1 MMQERSTARLGQGL
15 FRLVVAAVAGAL
27 LALSLAFS
35 ALYFRIVPLPQP
47 PAPQPTVPS
56 PTPLPQA
63 SPVPQASSPPQSPTI
78 VNFRVCL
85 GEYERNC
92 PPHDVYMYCYQD
104 VGAWASQ
111 RCDIAKVI
119 PLGSQSGNKCGYTSV
134 QVICTGPK

>member
-15 FRLVVAAVAGAL
+15 FRLVFAAVVGAL

-35 ALYFRIVPLPQP
+35 ALYFRIVPLPL
-47 PAPQPTVPS
+47 APQPTVPS
-56 PTPLPQA
+56 PTPLPP
-63 SPVPQASSPPQSPTI
+63 SPVPQASPPAQSPTV

-104 VGAWASQ
+104 VNAWARQ
-111 RCDIAKVI
+111 RCDIPKVI